1 VSDPI
6 VIKMV
11 YNNFPRVKVAAKV
24 GARKIVSDYSDKIHR
39 NIVVQMLAPKH
50 GRMYWGK
57 SGRKYR
63 ASAPGEA
70 PAIDTGSYWRS
81 IRERWVAT
89 YTRAIYTND
98 PRGDSRGLGPTLE
111 YGTAGGKIKARP
123 HFRPAVNRYEYR
135 FTQDMKNYLQRMN
148 K

>member
-98 PRGDSRGLGPTLE
+98 DRAMWF
-111 YGTAGGKIKARP
+111 YHGTSKMAPRP
-123 HFRPAVNRYEYR
+123 HFRPAVNRYEYG